1 MGRICLMKILV
12 ADKISPKGVAYL
24 RQQPGFE
31 VIEAYGSS
39 PEKVLELVKD
49 VHAIAVRSETKI
61 TREVFAAAPLLKV
74 VGRAGVGVD
83 NVDVEAATERGVVVM
98 NTPAGNTI
106 ATAEL
111 TFTHI
116 LCGARP
122 VPQAAASMKAGQ
134 WDRKSFG
141 GIELFKKTLGIVG
154 LGRIGGEVAKRAQAF
169 GMRVLAYDPYLAPSR
184 AKAMQVEIATMD
196 EILAQ
201 ADYITVHMPLTEDTK
216 YMIDEAAF
224 AKCKKGLRIFNCARG
239 GIIKESALVEAVK
252 SGKVAAAGLDVFEDE
267 PLAKDS
273 ELRTLANV
281 VLTPHLGASTAEA
294 QESVGIEIAEQITDV
309 LAGGVIRNAV
319 NMPSM
324 DAAAVKVL
332 GPYLDLG
339 TKLGTLVQQIAPKQ
353 IATLRIT
360 YFGKVVDLDANA
372 ITRAIEGG
380 FLRRISGE
388 EVNFVSAPFFLQ
400 RLGIAAEVIKSNAD
414 SGYSELMQVE
424 AVAASGEVFSAQGTL
439 IGRGNQPRIV
449 GINGREVEVA
459 AEGKLLVLENLDQPG
474 MVGEVGSILGRDKVN
489 IADMS
494 LSRLTPGGT
503 AYMVVRVDT
512 EPSESARKIIKE
524 HPAIKLAKFVQL

>member
-1 MGRICLMKILV
+1 MKILV

-39 PEKVLELVKD
+39 PERVLELVKD

-111 TFTHI
+111 TFTNI

-239 GIIKESALVEAVK
+239 GIIKESALV
-252 SGKVAAAGLDVFEDE
+252 
-267 PLAKDS
+267 
-273 ELRTLANV
+273 
-281 VLTPHLGASTAEA
+281 
-294 QESVGIEIAEQITDV
+294 
-309 LAGGVIRNAV
+309 
-319 NMPSM
+319 
-324 DAAAVKVL
+324 
-332 GPYLDLG
+332 
-339 TKLGTLVQQIAPKQ
+339 
-353 IATLRIT
+353 
-360 YFGKVVDLDANA
+360 
-372 ITRAIEGG
+372 
-380 FLRRISGE
+380 
-388 EVNFVSAPFFLQ
+388 
-400 RLGIAAEVIKSNAD
+400 
-414 SGYSELMQVE
+414 
-424 AVAASGEVFSAQGTL
+424 
-439 IGRGNQPRIV
+439 
-449 GINGREVEVA
+449 
-459 AEGKLLVLENLDQPG
+459 
-474 MVGEVGSILGRDKVN
+474 
-489 IADMS
+489 
-494 LSRLTPGGT
+494 
-503 AYMVVRVDT
+503 
-512 EPSESARKIIKE
+512 
-524 HPAIKLAKFVQL
+524 

>member
-1 MGRICLMKILV
+1 MKVLV
-12 ADKISPKGVAYL
+12 ADKISPKGVALL
-24 RQQPGFE
+24 RQQPGLE
-31 VIEAYGSS
+31 VVEAYGSS

-61 TREVFAAAPLLKV
+61 TAEVFAAAPLLKV

-83 NVDVEAATERGVVVM
+83 NVDVEAATNHGVVVM

-134 WDRKSFG
+134 WDRKSFS
-141 GIELFKKTLGIVG
+141 GIELFRKTLGIVG

-184 AKAMQVEIATMD
+184 AKAMQVEGVTLD
-196 EILAQ
+196 ELLRQ
-201 ADYITVHMPLTEDTK
+201 SDYITVHMPLTDDTK

-224 AKCKKGLRIFNCARG
+224 AKCRKGLRIFNCARG
-239 GIIKESALVEAVK
+239 GIIKETALIAALK
-252 SGKVAAAGLDVFEDE
+252 SGQVAAAGLDVFEDE

-273 ELRTLANV
+273 ELRSLPNV

-294 QESVGIEIAEQITDV
+294 QESVGIEIAEQIADV
-309 LAGGVIRNAV
+309 LKGGVIRNAV
-319 NMPSM
+319 NVPSI
-324 DAAAVKVL
+324 DAATMRVL

-339 TKLGTLVQQIAPKQ
+339 AKLGTLVQQIAPAQ
-353 IATLRIT
+353 IAQLRVT
-360 YFGKVVDLDANA
+360 YWGKLVDLDTNA
-372 ITRAIEGG
+372 VTRSIERG
-380 FLRRISGE
+380 FLRRISGDS
-388 EVNFVSAPFFLQ
+388 VNFVNAPVVLE
-400 RLGIAAEVIKSNAD
+400 RLGIKAEVVKSTD
-414 SGYSELMQVE
+414 ESDYSELIGVE
-424 AVAASGEVFSAQGTL
+424 AVAADGTKHSALGTL
-439 IGRGNQPRIV
+439 IGKANQPRIV

-459 AEGKLLVLENLDQPG
+459 ADGKLLVLENVDQPG
-474 MVGEVGSILGRDKVN
+474 MVGTVGSILGRANVN

-512 EPSESARKIIKE
+512 EPAEDARREIKGHSAIRM
-524 HPAIKLAKFVQL
+524 AKFVQL

>member
-1 MGRICLMKILV
+1 MKVLV
-12 ADKISPKGVAYL
+12 ADKISPKGVALL
-24 RQQPGFE
+24 RQQPGLE
-31 VIEAYGSS
+31 VVEAYGSS

-61 TREVFAAAPLLKV
+61 TAEVFAAAPLLKV

-83 NVDVEAATERGVVVM
+83 NVDVEAATNHGVVVM

-134 WDRKSFG
+134 WDRKSFS
-141 GIELFKKTLGIVG
+141 GIELFRKTLGIVG

-184 AKAMQVEIATMD
+184 AKAMQVEGVTLD
-196 EILAQ
+196 ELLRQ
-201 ADYITVHMPLTEDTK
+201 SDYITVHMPLTDDTK

-224 AKCKKGLRIFNCARG
+224 AKCRKGLRIFNCARG
-239 GIIKESALVEAVK
+239 GIIKETALIAALK
-252 SGKVAAAGLDVFEDE
+252 SGQVAAAGLDVFEDE

-273 ELRTLANV
+273 ELRSLPNV

-294 QESVGIEIAEQITDV
+294 QESVGIEIAEQIADV
-309 LAGGVIRNAV
+309 LKGGVIRNAV
-319 NMPSM
+319 NVPSI
-324 DAAAVKVL
+324 DAATMRVL

-339 TKLGTLVQQIAPKQ
+339 AKLGTLVQQIAPAQ
-353 IATLRIT
+353 IAQLRVT
-360 YFGKVVDLDANA
+360 YWGKLVDLDTNA
-372 ITRAIEGG
+372 VTRSIERG

-388 EVNFVSAPFFLQ
+388 SVNFVNAPVVLE
-400 RLGIAAEVIKSNAD
+400 RLGIKAEVVKSTD
-414 SGYSELMQVE
+414 ESDYSELIGVE
-424 AVAASGEVFSAQGTL
+424 AVAADGTKHSALGTL
-439 IGRGNQPRIV
+439 IGKANQPRIV

-459 AEGKLLVLENLDQPG
+459 AEGKLLVLENVDQPG
-474 MVGEVGSILGRDKVN
+474 MVGTVGSILGRADVN

-503 AYMVVRVDT
+503 AYMVVRVDH
-512 EPSESARKIIKE
+512 EPSEAARKVIKG
-524 HPAIKLAKFVQL
+524 HASIKLAKFVQL

>member
-1 MGRICLMKILV
+1 MKVLV
-12 ADKISPKGVAYL
+12 ADKISPKGVEYL
-24 RQQPGFE
+24 RKQPGFE
-31 VIEAYGSS
+31 VIEAYGST
-39 PEKVLELVKD
+39 PAKILELVKD

-98 NTPAGNTI
+98 NTPSGNTI

-134 WDRKSFG
+134 WDRKSFSG
-141 GIELFKKTLGIVG
+141 VELFRKTLGIVG

-184 AKAMQVEIATMD
+184 AKAMQVEAASLD
-196 EILAQ
+196 EVLTH
-201 ADYITVHMPLTEDTK
+201 ADYITVHMPLTDDTH
-216 YMIDEAAF
+216 YMIDEKAF
-224 AKCKKGLRIFNCARG
+224 EKCKKGLRIYNCARG
-239 GIIKESALVEAVK
+239 GIIKETALIAALK
-252 SGKVAAAGLDVFEDE
+252 SGKVAAAGLDVYEDE

-273 ELRTLANV
+273 ELRSLPNV

-294 QESVGIEIAEQITDV
+294 QESVGIEIAEQIADV

-319 NMPSM
+319 NMPSI
-324 DAAAVKVL
+324 DAAALKII

-339 TKLGTLVQQIAPKQ
+339 TKLGTLVQQIAPKL

-360 YFGKVVDLDANA
+360 YFGKVADVDVNSV
-372 ITRAIEGG
+372 TRAVERGY
-380 FLRRISGE
+380 LRRISGE
-388 EVNFVSAPFFLQ
+388 EVNYVNAPFMLQ
-400 RLGIAAEVIKSNAD
+400 RLGVQVDIVKSNID
-414 SGYSELMQVE
+414 CDYTDLIRVE
-424 AVAASGEVFSAQGTL
+424 AVAADGAVFSAQGTL
-439 IGRGNQPRIV
+439 TGKSAQPRIV

-459 AEGKLLVLENLDQPG
+459 AEGKLLVLENVDQPG
-474 MVGEVGSILGRDKVN
+474 MVGLIGTLLGKDHVN

-512 EPSESARKIIKE
+512 EPSEAARKEIKDN
-524 HPAIKLAKFVQL
+524 PAIKMAKFVQL